1 MYIRVR
7 RCTTRK
13 LFIDYFP
20 TGVVVVEFLNAE
32 WILLVIWHDH
42 DWYRK
47 IEIEHHRMLVDNREY
62 DDVNANDQRSND
74 IHESLRRKKQT
85 NFEKRKYFRWLSVNI
100 VSILLENQNDSVVL
114 VVLNDPKN
122 FNLKSQLKYN
132 IRGTSVKLEATV
144 WKRTIINI
152 NLEIIVIII
161 FYYLE

>member
-47 IEIEHHRMLVDNREY
+47 IEIDHHRMLVDNR
-62 DDVNANDQRSND
+62 QRST
-74 IHESLRRKKQT
+74 IEWYSWIFKKKKQT